1 MQVTC
6 ARAALAALMAVLA
19 TLSGCGRVDTA
30 RTPQAALARPAT
42 AQRAA
47 ADALPGGPAPAAP
60 AAAGVQEKQA
70 AVDGNVHSL
79 GAAGGT
85 SVLDPDVLISERV
98 KAALASSPEV
108 APTAQVDVSSRDGAV
123 TLRGRVP
130 DPQARERATEI
141 ARSIPN
147 VKDVDNQL
155 TLG

>member
-30 RTPQAALARPAT
+30 RTPQAALARPDT

-47 ADALPGGPAPAAP
+47 DALPAGPAPAAP
-60 AAAGVQEKQA
+60 APAGVQAKQA
-70 AVDGNVHSL
+70 AVEGNVHSL

-98 KAALASSPEV
+98 KAALANSPEV
-108 APTAQVDVSSRDGAV
+108 APSAQVDVSSRDGAV

>member
-19 TLSGCGRVDTA
+19 TLSGCGRVDSA
-30 RTPQAALARPAT
+30 RTPQAALARPDT
-42 AQRAA
+42 AQRS
-47 ADALPGGPAPAAP
+47 ADALPAGPAPAAP
-60 AAAGVQEKQA
+60 APAGVQAKQA
-70 AVDGNVHSL
+70 AVEGNVHSL

-98 KAALASSPEV
+98 KAALASSPDV
-108 APTAQVDVSSRDGAV
+108 APTARVDVYSRDGAV
-123 TLRGRVP
+123 TLRGRVR
-130 DPQARERATEI
+130 DPQARERATAI

>member
-1 MQVTC
+1 MPVTC

-19 TLSGCGRVDTA
+19 TLSGCGRVDSA
-30 RTPQAALARPAT
+30 RTPQAALARPDT
-42 AQRAA
+42 AQRS
-47 ADALPGGPAPAAP
+47 ADALPAGPAPAAP
-60 AAAGVQEKQA
+60 APAGVQAKQA
-70 AVDGNVHSL
+70 AVEGNVHSL

-98 KAALASSPEV
+98 KAALASSPDV

-123 TLRGRVP
+123 TLRGRVR
-130 DPQARERATEI
+130 DPQARERATAI